1 MWVRS
6 FFYLFFIFSFFLVP
20 FNCLAESVDR
30 WTSSEHSEKKINP
43 IYVLFKSVD
52 LQTKS
57 CLSIF
62 CFFLALH
69 PSKSCQKVWTQAMKM
84 LKMCLFVLGFQ
95 SLRCYFAWP
104 RYWYL
109 GKSQLSQAPLVVYI
123 KGPRLASVWRLWNIL
138 SASKSCPCAFGG
150 HSNIGLWRYE

>member
-1 MWVRS
+1 MDKS
-6 FFYLFFIFSFFLVP
+6 LFSFFNVP

-52 LQTKS
+52 LQTRS

-138 SASKSCPCAFGG
+138 SASKSCPCASGG

>member
-1 MWVRS
+1 M
-6 FFYLFFIFSFFLVP
+6 FSFFNVP

-30 WTSSEHSEKKINP
+30 WTSSEHFEKKNQPHLCFIQKCGLADKKLSFNF
-43 IYVLFKSVD
+43 LF
-52 LQTKS
+52 LS
-57 CLSIF
+57 CLAPFKIM
-62 CFFLALH
+62 
-69 PSKSCQKVWTQAMKM
+69 SKSMNTSNENVENVFV
-84 LKMCLFVLGFQ
+84 CLFVLGFQ

-138 SASKSCPCAFGG
+138 SASKSCPCASGG